1 MLSKYEIPADKL
13 EDAKK
18 EHWCV
23 KGRVINATQVDS
35 DEVAEKL
42 VRNGSKVFQ
51 EKSTEPIHKPTQ
63 LSLVATEPAPEV
75 KTEVAPEPA
84 VDTEVVKAGATAKKQ
99 TTNK

>member
-18 EHWCV
+18 EHWHV
-23 KGRVINATQVDS
+23 KGRVINATQVAD

-42 VRNGSKVFQ
+42 VRNGSKVFK
-51 EKSTEPIHKPTQ
+51 EKSTVPTQ

-75 KTEVAPEPA
+75 RTEVSSEPA
-84 VDTEVVKAGATAKKQ
+84 VETEEVKAGATAKKQ